1 MSQAMYQVLF
11 LGRREYMREALT
23 ERLTSALSELGL
35 PKESMNFLE
44 EGSGPDRQKNLPT
57 IAIFLGY
64 QGADDDP
71 HDDLIELLEDSSVVI
86 PVVKDLNQ
94 ISNYLPSSLL
104 HINAIEASLP
114 DHNIERI
121 VTLVLENFKLLRRER
136 RVFISYKRSDSQAV
150 ANQLYDALDARGFD
164 VFIDIRS
171 VPPAEDFQDILWHR
185 LTDSDVVVLLDTKGF
200 RESRWTTEELAK
212 ANLSNIQILHMLW
225 PEQNEDPETAFS
237 HFYFVRPEM
246 LSEAAPVELSG
257 KAVTEV
263 CNLCESLRARA
274 IAARH
279 RYLVDT
285 FCDLARDLGFEP
297 NVQPARWI
305 SLEAGDKRVV
315 AVPAIGIPT
324 SERIDQ
330 ISKSVSAEGF
340 EGRETWVLYD
350 NRGVLTRWIEH
361 LDWLDGYLPTRTISV
376 RKIAE
381 TLGEL

>member
-1 MSQAMYQVLF
+1 
-11 LGRREYMREALT
+11 MREALI
-23 ERLTSALSELGL
+23 ERLSSALSELGL
-35 PKESMNFLE
+35 PKESIDFLA
-44 EGSGPDRQKNLPT
+44 EGSGPNRKNNLPT

-64 QGADDDP
+64 QGANDDP
-71 HDDLIELLEDSSVVI
+71 HHDLLKLLDESSVII
-86 PVVKDLNQ
+86 PVVEDLGQ
-94 ISNYLPSSLL
+94 ISKYLPSSLL
-104 HINAIEASLP
+104 HINAIAASLP
-114 DHNIERI
+114 DNNVERV

-136 RVFISYKRSDSQAV
+136 RIFISYKRSDSQVV

-164 VFIDIRS
+164 VFIDVRS

-200 RESRWTTEELAK
+200 RESRWTTEELAR

-225 PEQNEDPETAFS
+225 PEQEEDPETAFS
-237 HFYFVRPEM
+237 HFYFVRPEL
-246 LSEAAPVELSG
+246 LSKADPVELTEM
-257 KAVTEV
+257 AVAEV

-285 FCDLARDLGFEP
+285 FCDLARDLNFEP

-330 ISKSVSAEGF
+330 IFKSVSEEGF
-340 EGRETWVLYD
+340 EGGETWVLYD
-350 NRGVLTRWIEH
+350 NRGVLTRWVQH
-361 LDWLDGYLPTRTISV
+361 LDWLDGYLPARTISV
-376 RKIAE
+376 RKMAE
-381 TLGEL
+381 SLEEL

>member
-1 MSQAMYQVLF
+1 
-11 LGRREYMREALT
+11 MRDALI
-23 ERLTSALSELGL
+23 ERLSSALSELGL
-35 PKESMNFLE
+35 PKESIDFLE
-44 EGSGPDRQKNLPT
+44 EGSRSNRKKNIPT

-71 HDDLIELLEDSSVVI
+71 HNDLLKLIDESSVII
-86 PVVKDLNQ
+86 PVVEDLSQ
-94 ISNYLPSSLL
+94 VSNYLPSALL
-104 HINAIEASLP
+104 HINAIAASLP
-114 DHNIERI
+114 DNNLERI
-121 VTLVLENFKLLRRER
+121 VTLVLENFKLLRQER
-136 RVFISYKRSDSQAV
+136 RIFISYKRSDSQAV
-150 ANQLYDALDARGFD
+150 ANQIYDALDARGFD
-164 VFIDIRS
+164 VFIDVRS

-200 RESRWTTEELAK
+200 RESRWTTEELAR

-225 PEQNEDPETAFS
+225 PEQEEDPATAFS
-237 HFYFVRPEM
+237 HFYFVKPEM
-246 LSEAAPVELSG
+246 LSKADPVELSEM
-257 KAVTEV
+257 AVAEV

-285 FCDLARDLGFEP
+285 FCDLARDLNFEP

-330 ISKSVSAEGF
+330 IFKSVSEEGF
-340 EGRETWVLYD
+340 EGGEKWVLYD
-350 NRGVLTRWIEH
+350 NRGVLARWVQH
-361 LDWLDGYLPTRTISV
+361 LDWLDGYLPARTISV
-376 RKIAE
+376 PKMAE
-381 TLGEL
+381 SLGEL